1 MISYGDIVPG
11 QLYVWLGHPVQIL
24 EYTRSVPP
32 TPDRLSVTSPMLD
45 YGDIFAAL
53 EVIQIEERDH
63 LFDLKIL
70 TTKGDLG
77 YIFRW
82 KVEGIP
88 ARIILSQNDVL

>member
-11 QLYVWLGHPVQIL
+11 QLYIWQGYPTNIL
-24 EYTRSVPP
+24 EYTRNGK
-32 TPDRLSVTSPMLD
+32 TPDHLLITSPMLD